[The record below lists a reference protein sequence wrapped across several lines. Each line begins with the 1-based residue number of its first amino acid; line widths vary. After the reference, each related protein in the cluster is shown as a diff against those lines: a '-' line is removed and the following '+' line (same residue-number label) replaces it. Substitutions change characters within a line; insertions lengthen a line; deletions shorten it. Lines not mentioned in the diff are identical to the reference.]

1 MNEAQAMAR
10 AIELGWRGWGH
21 VHPNPM
27 VGSVLLAGNEV
38 VGEGFHAEFGGVH
51 AEVAALGAA
60 GRRAAGATAVV
71 TLEPCTHVG
80 KQPPCAD
87 ALIRAGVRRV
97 VAAVRDPN
105 PAAAGGARRMR
116 DAGID
121 VEIGLLGGQAAAQ
134 NAAFFHYLRNVGR
147 PWIALK
153 LATTLD
159 GRIADARG
167 RSRWISGPDARD
179 YVHWLRAGFDA
190 IATGGRTAAQDDP
203 SLTVRGAVTPRVVPR
218 RVIFDRALGLSPA
231 SVVVRTAGET
241 PTIVVS
247 GPAAA
252 SSVRAEALRGAG
264 VQVLGAASL
273 DEAMTALRS
282 AGITSMLVEGGGRL
296 AGALLEAGLVDRY
309 YWIQSPLLL
318 GEGGVP
324 AFAGLPDSALA
335 GVPRW
340 TVAERRA
347 LGEDTLLVVDREP
360 CSPES

>member
-1 MNEAQAMAR
+1 MAR
-10 AIELGWRGWGH
+10 AIELGWRGWGR

-27 VGSVLLAGNEV
+27 VGAVLVSGAEV
-38 VGEGFHAEFGGVH
+38 VGEGYHAEFGGPH
-51 AEVAALGAA
+51 AEAAALAAA

-71 TLEPCTHVG
+71 TLEPCTHIG
-80 KQPPCAD
+80 QQPPCAD

-97 VAAVRDPN
+97 VAAVLDPN
-105 PAAAGGARRMR
+105 PAAGGGARRMR

-121 VEIGLLGGQAAAQ
+121 VEVGLMSEQAAAQ
-134 NAAFFHYLRNVGR
+134 NAAFFHSFRNAAR

-167 RSRWISGPDARD
+167 RSRWISGAEARD

-203 SLTVRGAVTPRVVPR
+203 SLTVRGAITPRLQPR
-218 RVIFDRALGLSPA
+218 RVIFDRALGLSPS
-231 SVVVRTAGET
+231 SVLVRTAGET
-241 PTIVVS
+241 PTLAVTA
-247 GPAAA
+247 PAAVGSA
-252 SSVRAEALRGAG
+252 RAETLRAAG

-273 DEAMTALRS
+273 DDAMTALRA
-282 AGITSMLVEGGGRL
+282 AGVTSMLVEGGGRL
-296 AGALLEAGLVDRY
+296 AGALLDAGLVDRY

-318 GEGGVP
+318 GQGGVP
-324 AFAGLPDSALA
+324 AFAGVPDAALA
-335 GVPRW
+335 GAPRW

-347 LGEDTLLVVDREP
+347 LGEDTLLVLDREP
-360 CSPES
+360 CLPES

>member
-1 MNEAQAMAR
+1 MAR
-10 AIELGWRGWGH
+10 AIDLAWRGWGR

-27 VGSVLLAGNEV
+27 VGAVLLAGDQV
-38 VGEGFHAEFGGVH
+38 VGEGFHAEFGGAH
-51 AEVAALGAA
+51 AEAAALEAA
-60 GRRAAGATAVV
+60 GRRAAGTTAVV

-80 KQPPCAD
+80 KRPPCAD

-97 VAAVRDPN
+97 VAAVLDPN
-105 PAAAGGARRMR
+105 PAAGGGARRMR

-121 VEIGLLGGQAAAQ
+121 VEIGLMAEPAAAQ
-134 NAAFFHYLRNVGR
+134 NAAFLHAFRNAGR
-147 PWIALK
+147 PWVALK

-159 GRIADARG
+159 GRIADGRG
-167 RSRWISGPDARD
+167 RSRWISGPEARD

-203 SLTVRGAVTPRVVPR
+203 SLTVRGAVTPRVAPR

-241 PTIVVS
+241 PTLAVTS
-247 GPAAA
+247 PAAA
-252 SSVRAEALRGAG
+252 GSVRADALRAGG

-273 DEAMTALRS
+273 DEAMTGLRA

-296 AGALLEAGLVDRY
+296 AGALLAAGLVDRY
-309 YWIQSPLLL
+309 YWIQSPVLL
-318 GEGGVP
+318 GDGGVP
-324 AFAGLPDSALA
+324 AFAGVPDAALA
-335 GVPRW
+335 GAPRW
-340 TVAERRA
+340 TVAERKA